1 MTHPLWQLT
10 AILGLGIG
18 AQWLSWRLK
27 LPSIFLLLVVGFVAG
42 PVTQFID
49 PDALLGDLLF
59 PVVGLSVSL
68 ILFEGGLSLDVSE
81 LKEIGRVVR
90 NLISIGALVT
100 WVGAGALAYFLL
112 DFDLALSALLGA
124 ILVVTGPTV
133 IGPLLRHVR
142 PRAVVG
148 STVKWEGIVNDPIGA
163 ILAVLVFDVIVAGG
177 FEGAAN
183 AAALGILRALVA
195 GGLLGIAGA
204 AVVVILLKRY
214 WVPDYLQS
222 PVTLGIVVT
231 VFATANTLMDESG
244 LLAVTIMGSA
254 LASQNK
260 VTVRH
265 IVEFKEN
272 LRVLLLSTLFIVL
285 AARLPLRDPTYT
297 DPASFLFLAGLV
309 FLVRPA
315 AVAISS
321 VGSSLGWRERTFL
334 AFMAPRGIVAAAVS
348 SIFAL
353 ELLEAGYPEAARLAP
368 VTFLVIVGTVGLYGL
383 TAGPAARL
391 LGVATPDPQGMLFV
405 GASPWVR
412 EVAQLLRDQDIQ
424 VVLLDANWSNVTA
437 ARRAGLTAYYKN
449 VLDEH
454 AIDDVDLDGVG
465 RLLALT
471 SNDEVNAL
479 AALHVS
485 EVMGRSNVY
494 QLPPENSQG
503 AQRRLL
509 PRHLQGRY
517 LFSPDAT
524 CQAIARRYQM
534 GATVKRTTLTPEF
547 DYEAYQNA
555 YGGEAMPLFVIRE
568 SGQVAVVEADTAP
581 APKAGQT
588 LISLVPS
595 NGHRGARATADT
607 TADERQGA

>member
-18 AQWLSWRLK
+18 AQWLSWRFK

-42 PVTQFID
+42 PVTQFLD

-59 PVVGLSVSL
+59 PVVSLSVAL
-68 ILFEGGLSLDVSE
+68 ILFEGGLSLDISE

-100 WVGAGALAYFLL
+100 WVGAGSLAYVLL

-133 IGPLLRHVR
+133 IGPLLRHIR
-142 PRAVVG
+142 PRAAVG

-183 AAALGILRALVA
+183 AAALGIVRAVAA

-204 AVVVILLKRY
+204 TVVVILLKRY
-214 WVPDYLQS
+214 WVPDFLQN
-222 PVTLGIVVT
+222 PVTLGLVVI
-231 VFATANTLMDESG
+231 VFAAANTLMEESG
-244 LLAVTIMGSA
+244 LLAVTVMGSA
-254 LASQNK
+254 LASQRL

-272 LRVLLLSTLFIVL
+272 LRVLLLSALFIVL

-297 DPASFLFLAGLV
+297 DPSSFLFLAGLV

-315 AVAISS
+315 AVAVSS
-321 VGSSLGWRERTFL
+321 LGSSLDWRERTFL
-334 AFMAPRGIVAAAVS
+334 AFMAPRGIVAAAVAS
-348 SIFAL
+348 VFAL
-353 ELLEAGYPEAARLAP
+353 ELLDAGYPAAARLAP
-368 VTFLVIVGTVGLYGL
+368 ITFLVIVGTVALYGL
-383 TAGPAARL
+383 TAGPVARL

-412 EVAQLLRDQDIQ
+412 DVAQILRDQGVKI
-424 VVLLDANWSNVTA
+424 VLLDANWSNVAA

-454 AIDDVDLDGVG
+454 AIDDLDLDGIG

-485 EVMGRSNVY
+485 EVLGRSSVF
-494 QLPPENSQG
+494 QLPPENSG
-503 AQRRLL
+503 KGTQRHLL
-509 PRHLQGRY
+509 PAHLQGRY
-517 LFSPDAT
+517 LFGPDAT
-524 CQAIARRYQM
+524 CHAITKRHQA
-534 GATVKRTTLTPEF
+534 GGSVKRTSLTSEF
-547 DYEAYQNA
+547 DYDAFQAE
-555 YGGEAMPLFVIRE
+555 YGGEALPLFVLRE
-568 SGQVAVVEADTAP
+568 SGQVAVVEADGTP
-581 APKAGQT
+581 APKPGHT
-588 LISLVPS
+588 LISFVPS
-595 NGHRGARATADT
+595 PAVSPSAAENAEGG
-607 TADERQGA
+607 